1 MNEKTTMQKL
11 KKAAAAIGCTVE
23 EERGDAIYVHA
34 PEGMA
39 WEGGEL
45 HSLVAVYGN
54 CGSYLPEWRQ
64 NAIEQLAQQVE
75 EYGKP
80 ETEDEE

>member
-1 MNEKTTMQKL
+1 MKNTLQNL
-11 KKAAAAIGCTVE
+11 RKAAESIGCHVE
-23 EERGDAIYVHA
+23 EEKGDAIYVHA

-39 WEGGEL
+39 WDGGEL

-64 NAIEQLAQQVE
+64 AAIDDLMQQVRD
-75 EYGKP
+75 YGAP
-80 ETEDEE
+80 TLEDEE